1 MDRLS
6 ARVLAFA
13 MLLLI
18 AAGSAA
24 AGPLDERRDE
34 LEAFSREM
42 AREHGLDREA
52 LRTLLMDE
60 ARHQP
65 GIIEAITTPAEALP
79 WHRYR
84 RIFLK
89 EDRINEGAAFV
100 DEHAGLLRRVEEE
113 YGVDRHIIAA
123 VIGIETRYGRH
134 RGEHRVLDA
143 LVTLA
148 FDYPPRADFFRSELE
163 AFLLLAREEGLETT
177 EVRGSYAGAMGIPQ
191 FIASSYR
198 HYAVD
203 GNGNGRRNL
212 LDSVPDAVASVA
224 NYFREHDWRRGEP
237 VAAPARL
244 ADGADPEPFLDD
256 GMRLNTTVGA
266 LRDAGIETDAGFP
279 ADARALLLELD
290 TDDGTAYWV
299 GLHNF
304 RVITRYNHSPLY
316 ALAALQLAG
325 AIEESGGQNE

>member
-1 MDRLS
+1 M
-6 ARVLAFA
+6 VA
-13 MLLLI
+13 M
-18 AAGSAA
+18 A
-24 AGPLDERRDE
+24 AGPLDERRDD

-42 AREHGLDREA
+42 AREHGLEQEA
-52 LRTLLMDE
+52 LRALLLDE

-84 RIFLK
+84 GIFLK
-89 EDRINEGAAFV
+89 EDRIREGAAFI

-113 YGVDRHIIAA
+113 YGVDRYIITAI
-123 VIGIETRYGRH
+123 VGVETRYGRH
-134 RGEHRVLDA
+134 RGEYRVLDA

-148 FDYPPRADFFRSELE
+148 FDYPPRSAFFRRELE
-163 AFLLLAREEGLETT
+163 AFLLLAQEEGLETA
-177 EVRGSYAGAMGIPQ
+177 EIRGSYAGAMGIPQ

-212 LDSVPDAVASVA
+212 LDSMPDAVASVA
-224 NYFREHDWRRGEP
+224 NYFREHGWRRGEP
-237 VAAPARL
+237 VAARARV
-244 ADGADPEPFLDD
+244 ADDADPEPFLDD
-256 GMRLNTTVGA
+256 GMRLNTTVGE
-266 LRDAGIETDAGFP
+266 LREAGIETNADFS

-290 TDDGTAYWV
+290 GDNGTEYWV

-325 AIEESGGQNE
+325 AIEESGGQHE